1 MSLDK
6 SMLSNVDVV
15 ICEQTGDQFKNDFQI
30 MRVFDKFKDFDVVG
44 IPDSYNI
51 DVHVFDGKI
60 EKTMPLVKNDSIPE
74 TYENAI
80 KSMVITEPTELFEN
94 IWSTSI
100 NKGAIPISIELDLTG
115 YKDCTLYIDD
125 HVGFK
130 GKRCPYLTGYENW
143 DKHYTYYI
151 DDARGI
157 CDIYLKDGKWNHKK
171 K

>member
-1 MSLDK
+1 
-6 SMLSNVDVV
+6 
-15 ICEQTGDQFKNDFQI
+15 
-30 MRVFDKFKDFDVVG
+30 
-44 IPDSYNI
+44 
-51 DVHVFDGKI
+51 
-60 EKTMPLVKNDSIPE
+60 
-74 TYENAI
+74 
-80 KSMVITEPTELFEN
+80 
-94 IWSTSI
+94 
-100 NKGAIPISIELDLTG
+100 LDLTG

-143 DKHYTYYI
+143 DKPYTYYI